1 MLKSLQTNQPVLR
14 KATKRIAD
22 ETNEVTKRNTSSA
35 VVQSVSSSAKYK
47 PVDQLPASIR
57 NIHQLSSMNSQMT
70 NGGRSVKQMTQND
83 WLISRCLTALA
94 AQIALSTQEI
104 NPIIYLLYTDGRTR
118 IQIPVLPLCPS
129 KYCNHSATEADSKQT
144 TNTGPVALS

>member
-83 WLISRCLTALA
+83 
-94 AQIALSTQEI
+94 
-104 NPIIYLLYTDGRTR
+104 
-118 IQIPVLPLCPS
+118 
-129 KYCNHSATEADSKQT
+129 
-144 TNTGPVALS
+144 